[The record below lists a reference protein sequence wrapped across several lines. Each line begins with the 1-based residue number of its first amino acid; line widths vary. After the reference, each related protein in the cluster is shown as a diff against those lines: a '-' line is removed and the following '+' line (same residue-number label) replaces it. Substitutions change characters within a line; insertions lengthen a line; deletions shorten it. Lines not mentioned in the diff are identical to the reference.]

1 MEEGDGQS
9 ELTIDAGGVG
19 YWLTPRAP
27 LSRFTPVL
35 LGLGLAHRMG
45 PARVG
50 GRAQILF
57 SPGETGPGENGPGE
71 NGPGDDE
78 VAFLWVNFLEID
90 RVFRS
95 ESRIRPYGRGAL
107 GFGLDLRGPVA
118 SLGGAGYFNDDNG
131 AAAGLALSHGWGVD
145 VQVTDGGLF
154 FRTEADARV
163 YGGAGRV
170 GVVVGLHTG
179 LGLSF

>member
-57 SPGETGPGENGPGE
+57 SPGE